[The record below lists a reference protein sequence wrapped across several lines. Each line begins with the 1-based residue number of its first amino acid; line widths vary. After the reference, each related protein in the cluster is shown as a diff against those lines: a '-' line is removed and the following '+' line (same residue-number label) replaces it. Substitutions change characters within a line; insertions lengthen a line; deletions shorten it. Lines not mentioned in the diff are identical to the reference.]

1 MKIHSIVI
9 SLIIAGLANTASAT
23 LGVDYADAFGLSDL
37 QCLKSHG
44 VNFAII
50 RAWHSYGAFDTNS
63 IPQIKNA
70 RTAGIA
76 NVDVY
81 LFPCK
86 GKPAVD

>member
-1 MKIHSIVI
+1 MKNQSIILPLV
-9 SLIIAGLANTASAT
+9 LAGLTSMASAT
-23 LGVDYADAFGLSDL
+23 LGVDYADNYSLSDL
-37 QCLKSHG
+37 QCLRSHG

-50 RAWHSYGAFDTNS
+50 RAWHSYGAFDTNA

-70 RTAGIA
+70 KTAGIP

-86 GKPAVD
+86 GKSAQE